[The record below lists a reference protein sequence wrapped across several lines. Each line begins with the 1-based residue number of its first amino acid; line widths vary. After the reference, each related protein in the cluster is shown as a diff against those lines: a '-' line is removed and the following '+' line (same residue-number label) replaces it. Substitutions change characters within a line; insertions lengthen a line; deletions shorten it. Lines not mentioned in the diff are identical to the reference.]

1 MFINNNRSS
10 GIVTFLFTVNQITGN
25 GFQAALR
32 LATQTPNLALS
43 KKEYSAQSLRFPVEQ
58 AAALALEVELE

>member
-10 GIVTFLFTVNQITGN
+10 GIMTFLFTVNQMIGN
-25 GFQAALR
+25 GFQATCR
-32 LATQTPNLALS
+32 LAAQTPNLALG
-43 KKEYSAQSLRFPVEQ
+43 KKEYSAESLRFPVEQ